1 MFFCV
6 VLWTIIF
13 FFFYFSLENFF
24 FKILIGIDIVF
35 LYFFFKYVFLVV
47 VFFSF
52 DKEVNDFVCIL
63 SLGIIRL
70 RWRVIFCRVI
80 FRVDMYRL
88 VGL

>member
-1 MFFCV
+1 M
-6 VLWTIIF
+6 
-13 FFFYFSLENFF
+13 NFF

-63 SLGIIRL
+63 SLGIICL
-70 RWRVIFCRVI
+70 C
-80 FRVDMYRL
+80 
-88 VGL
+88 